1 MDAAREQ
8 LVDMSTSISLRS
20 NFLAL
25 RNLRSVPACRDC
37 LLERNSTICS
47 GALLLFKLLSAGA
60 DRRRAAAWSPHRG
73 RAAAENRQ
81 DKDRADSRQ

>member
-1 MDAAREQ
+1 M
-8 LVDMSTSISLRS
+8 
-20 NFLAL
+20 
-25 RNLRSVPACRDC
+25 PG
-37 LLERNSTICS
+37 LLSRAELDEVYS

-81 DKDRADSRQ
+81 DKDRADSGQ